1 MICSMSNVGGGGGE
15 SSLQIQ
21 FLGIDAFK
29 VRFFVFMVSSH
40 FIILEVGRIW
50 PEKDTSKSIVD
61 SWGYCCSLAR
71 YGGVCKHNIALQF
84 LIDF

>member
-29 VRFFVFMVSSH
+29 VRFFVFMDAFEMHLFVFMKQSCNKVESRPID
-40 FIILEVGRIW
+40 FSGSW
-50 PEKDTSKSIVD
+50 PDMARERYTKIYLD
-61 SWGYCCSLAR
+61 SWGYCCS
-71 YGGVCKHNIALQF
+71 
-84 LIDF
+84 

>member
-50 PEKDTSKSIVD
+50 PEKDTPKSILTRGAIVVVGPD
-61 SWGYCCSLAR
+61 TVVFASI
-71 YGGVCKHNIALQF
+71 NIA
-84 LIDF
+84 